1 MLAARSARSC
11 SLAPRDRESRAFI
24 PTVVPAHTAIIRF
37 CNGKARDTAVRA
49 FSLSRETKTLS
60 TMLYSAWTSMEIIMG
75 WPYRPAAAHRLGA
88 HFVLRD
94 PNVRFLGH
102 SVTLLNF
109 SHILQ
114 AKLYSTTRI
123 QIVNGKW
130 RKRSPYYG
138 KGRAHPPGGAGA
150 WPSVLRTLRVV
161 GAFPVPRGAA
171 PPLPRPAPGGG
182 PAFFGRKPEER
193 TPGRKRFFL
202 PGPTFSGWGDP
213 GGFSLFFC
221 LACGP
226 VSYVRNGP
234 PPGWAGWGRWF
245 LRREGF
251 FPPPKP
257 SPWGEG
263 APVRTLGRMRGR
275 SCNQP
280 FLVEKGVTD
289 SRLDVLLLLPRWA
302 TRSPLIRHLR

>member
-1 MLAARSARSC
+1 MEKKVPLLRK
-11 SLAPRDRESRAFI
+11 REGTPSRWGRG
-24 PTVVPAHTAIIRF
+24 PGHRYCVPF
-37 CNGKARDTAVRA
+37 
-49 FSLSRETKTLS
+49 
-60 TMLYSAWTSMEIIMG
+60 G
-75 WPYRPAAAHRLGA
+75 WSGLFRCLGA
-88 HFVLRD
+88 QR
-94 PNVRFLGH
+94 
-102 SVTLLNF
+102 
-109 SHILQ
+109 
-114 AKLYSTTRI
+114 
-123 QIVNGKW
+123 
-130 RKRSPYYG
+130 
-138 KGRAHPPGGAGA
+138 
-150 WPSVLRTLRVV
+150 
-161 GAFPVPRGAA
+161 PVA
-171 PPLPRPAPGGG
+171 RPAPGGG

-275 SCNQP
+275 SCTQP

-302 TRSPLIRHLR
+302 TRSPPHPSPSVTASPRGEASGSCNPTRKSVPNQGT